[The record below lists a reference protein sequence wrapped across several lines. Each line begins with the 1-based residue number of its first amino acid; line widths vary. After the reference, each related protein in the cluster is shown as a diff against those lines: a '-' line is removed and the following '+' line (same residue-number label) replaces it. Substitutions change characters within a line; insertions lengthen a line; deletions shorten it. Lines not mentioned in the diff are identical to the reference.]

1 MTLTGADVV
10 RVQRRTLSVL
20 VVSQALGGL
29 GTTVGIAVA
38 AVLAERVSGSESLA
52 GLVQTMQVL
61 GAAGAAFLLA
71 RLAGRRG
78 RRISLT
84 IGYVV
89 GGLGAALCVLGGTL
103 GSFTLL
109 MLGAVLLGSNSATN
123 YQSRYAA
130 ADLAAP
136 GHRARALSVVLWAT
150 TFGAVLGPNLV
161 GPAGAL
167 GVALG
172 LPRLTGPFLVS
183 VAVTLIASVV
193 ISMRLRPDPLLVARE
208 LANVTGPDAR
218 GTSWNRVRAVV
229 AARPAVGAA
238 MLGMSASHAVMVAVM
253 VMTPLHM
260 DNGGATLEI
269 IGLVVSIHVLG
280 MYFFAPVVGIVA
292 DRLGRPQT
300 LLVGAVVFW
309 VALALSGSSPMGASF
324 RIGIGL
330 FLLGLGWSICT
341 VTASVLLTEATPLE
355 DRTDVQ
361 GAADLV
367 MNVAAAAGG
376 ALAGLVVGVLGFGY
390 LNVFAAVLVVG
401 VLVAAVVARA
411 DGRGGRWQD
420 APDGDPSHAR

>member
-1 MTLTGADVV
+1 MTVATDDV
-10 RVQRRTLSVL
+10 RRLQRRTLSVL

-61 GAAGAAFLLA
+61 GAALAAFLLA
-71 RLAGRRG
+71 RLAGVRG
-78 RRISLT
+78 RRVSLAV
-84 IGYVV
+84 GYVV
-89 GGLGAALCVLGGTL
+89 GGLGAALCVAGGAL
-103 GSFTLL
+103 GSFILL
-109 MLGAVLLGSNSATN
+109 LLGAVLLGSNSATN

-130 ADLAAP
+130 ADLAQP

-150 TFGAVLGPNLV
+150 TLGAVLGPNLV

-167 GVALG
+167 GVSMG

-183 VAVTLIASVV
+183 VAVTLIAAMV
-193 ISMRLRPDPLLVARE
+193 ISLRLRPDPLLVARK
-208 LANVTGPDAR
+208 LANVTGPDRR

-229 AARPAVGAA
+229 TARPAVGAA

-260 DNGGATLEI
+260 DHGGATLEI

-280 MYFFAPVVGIVA
+280 MYFFAPVVGVVA

-300 LLVGAVVFW
+300 LLMGAVVFW
-309 VALALSGSSPMGASF
+309 VALALSGSSPMGASL
-324 RIGIGL
+324 RIGVGL

-341 VTASVLLTEATPLE
+341 VTASALLTEATPIE

-376 ALAGLVVGVLGFGY
+376 ALAGVVVGVLGFGA
-390 LNVFAAVLVVG
+390 LNVFASILVVG
-401 VLVAAVVARA
+401 VLVAAVVARGA
-411 DGRGGRWQD
+411 RGSSDDDR
-420 APDGDPSHAR
+420 SIARASRG